1 MNDRGMSDVC
11 PGSAL
16 AARPQLAQREQSII
30 IIAIIVRLT
39 LMRSLNA
46 LTIDDHR
53 RLAVCTRVVYEV
65 KSKRLRCVL
74 LAFLS
79 PSGLLWRSSSEID
92 RTDSMWTCMQAGK
105 AAENRRRGVTQNRKE
120 GRGRGIGGKG
130 ERAKEQVVRLAT
142 RSFVCS
148 WYYCSAVVVLT
159 TLLETTGPTKQH
171 FFPPSQPTSHESS
184 S

>member
-1 MNDRGMSDVC
+1 MNDRGTSDVC

-30 IIAIIVRLT
+30 IIIVRLT
-39 LMRSLNA
+39 LLRSLKA

-65 KSKRLRCVL
+65 KSKWLGVCSVV
-74 LAFLS
+74 LS
-79 PSGLLWRSSSEID
+79 PSGLLWRRSSEID
-92 RTDSMWTCMQAGK
+92 RIDSMWTCMQAGK

-120 GRGRGIGGKG
+120 GRGIGGRGK
-130 ERAKEQVVRLAT
+130 RAKEQVVRLAT
-142 RSFVCS
+142 RNFVRLFLVLLQCCCRF
-148 WYYCSAVVVLT
+148 YYT
-159 TLLETTGPTKQH
+159 TLLETTGQTKQH